1 MQQGCISAIFYYF
14 CKTRKVKYLNMIPE
28 TFEAWQ
34 SCIVN
39 DCKISL
45 TKDYVMSRLAIYQ
58 DMKNKETQ
66 KFVSLYGQEHLQNIV
81 YWLNKIAEED

>member
-1 MQQGCISAIFYYF
+1 
-14 CKTRKVKYLNMIPE
+14 MIPE
-28 TFEAWQ
+28 TFEAWK
-34 SCIVN
+34 SCMIN

-81 YWLNKIAEED
+81 YWLNNIAEED

>member
-1 MQQGCISAIFYYF
+1 
-14 CKTRKVKYLNMIPE
+14 MIPE

-81 YWLNKIAEED
+81 YWLNKITYED

>member
-1 MQQGCISAIFYYF
+1 
-14 CKTRKVKYLNMIPE
+14 MIPQ
-28 TFEAWQ
+28 TFEAWK

-66 KFVSLYGQEHLQNIV
+66 KFVSLYGQEHLENIV
-81 YWLNKIAEED
+81 YWLNNIAEED